1 MLRSFVPAVFSLL
14 AGITCLYFTSTFALD
29 SVVFAQSSDPSI
41 IRIVSSLP
49 RTGSSNAQTNSMVNG
64 IKLALEEAKYQIGSY
79 KLVYED
85 WDDAS
90 PERGSWDPAVEA
102 ANADKAI
109 ADTDIMAY
117 IGTYNSGA
125 AKISMPKL
133 NMAGLAMVSP
143 ANTWP
148 GLTKAGFGEASEPHV
163 YRPSGKVTYFRVSP
177 TDDLQGPAGA
187 RWAQSMGVSKVFLMH
202 DRELY
207 GLGVATLFRKAAEGL
222 GLKIVGFEGIDG
234 KAANYRSLAIKVRQ
248 TGAEMVYFGGTTQTN
263 AGQIIKDIR
272 AVGLKDLKYMVPDG
286 CFERAFIN
294 AAGAE
299 NLNGRAFVTFGGL
312 PADQLEGR
320 GRVFRENY
328 LKRYGLEPESYAVYG
343 YESAS
348 VVIDAIRRAGLKG
361 PGGKDR
367 SAIVSALRE
376 TRDFQGALGS
386 WSFNADG
393 DITQSIIS
401 GNAIENGEFKFVKAL

>member
-1 MLRSFVPAVFSLL
+1 MRRSVNLRILILIVWVAGFFLVGSSLT
-14 AGITCLYFTSTFALD
+14 ASSG
-29 SVVFAQSSDPSI
+29 FAQSSGTNI

-64 IKLALEEAKYQIGSY
+64 IKLALEETQYQVGAF
-79 KLVYED
+79 KLAYED

-109 ADTDIMAY
+109 ADPEVMAY

-133 NMAGLAMVSP
+133 NKAGIAMVSP

-148 GLTKAGFGEASEPHV
+148 GLTKAGFGEASEPQV
-163 YRPSGKVTYFRVSP
+163 YRPSGKVTYFRISP

-187 RWAQSMGVSKVFLMH
+187 RWAQSMGVSKVFVMH

-207 GLGVATLFRKAAEGL
+207 GLGLANLFRKAAESL
-222 GLKIVGFEGIDG
+222 GIKIVGFEGIDG
-234 KAANYRSLAIKVRQ
+234 KASNYRSLAIKVRQ
-248 TGAEMVYFGGTTQTN
+248 SGAEMVYFGGTTQTN

-272 AVGLKDLKYMVPDG
+272 AVGLKDTKYMVPDG
-286 CFERAFIN
+286 CFERAFIS

-312 PADQLEGR
+312 PADQLDGR
-320 GRVFRENY
+320 GKVFRENY
-328 LKRYGLEPESYAVYG
+328 LKRYGMEPESYAVYG

-348 VVIDAIRRAGLKG
+348 VVIDAIRRVNSKDAGRV
-361 PGGKDR
+361 DR
-367 SAIVSALRE
+367 SAIVNALAE
-376 TRDFQGALGS
+376 TKNFEGALGL
-386 WSFNADG
+386 WSFTEDG
-393 DITQSIIS
+393 DITQSKIS
-401 GNAIENGEFKFVKAL
+401 GNEVENGEFKFVKTF

>member
-1 MLRSFVPAVFSLL
+1 MFRITRSFFASLKLVGVGIVLFCASFSFFISL
-14 AGITCLYFTSTFALD
+14 AHA
-29 SVVFAQSSDPSI
+29 SDPSV

-64 IKLALEEAKYQIGSY
+64 IKLALEEVQYQVGSF

-109 ADTDIMAY
+109 TDPDVMAY

-133 NMAGLAMVSP
+133 NKVGLAMVSP
-143 ANTWP
+143 GNTWP
-148 GLTKAGFGEASEPHV
+148 GLTKAGFGEASEPQV
-163 YRPSGKVTYFRVSP
+163 YRPSGKITYFRVTP

-187 RWAQSMGVSKVFLMH
+187 RWAQSMGLSKIFVMH

-207 GLGVATLFRKAAEGL
+207 GQGVATLFKKAAEGL
-222 GLKIVGFEGIDG
+222 GLKITGFEGIDG

-248 TGAEMVYFGGTTQTN
+248 SGAEMVYFGGTTQTN
-263 AGQIIKDIR
+263 AGQIIKDLR
-272 AVGLKDLKYMVPDG
+272 AVGLREIKYMVPDG
-286 CFERAFIN
+286 CFEKAFIT
-294 AAGAE
+294 ASGAE
-299 NLNGRAFVTFGGL
+299 NLNGRTFVTFGGL
-312 PADQLEGR
+312 PADQLQGKGKLFSES
-320 GRVFRENY
+320 Y
-328 LKRYGLEPESYAVYG
+328 LKRFGIAPESYAVYG

-348 VVIDAIRRAGLKG
+348 VVLDAIRRAGR
-361 PGGKDR
+361 KDR
-367 SAIVSALRE
+367 GAIVEALRSVK
-376 TRDFQGALGS
+376 DFEGALGV
-386 WSFNADG
+386 WSFTDNG
-393 DITQSIIS
+393 DITQAIIS
-401 GNAIENGEFKFVKAL
+401 GNVVEAGEFKFVKAL